1 MASQS
6 TAAARPVKPKKRR
19 RYTRRDYQAFL
30 YLIPWLAGLIIL
42 QLYPFVSSFVYSFC
56 DYTIGGTLNFIG
68 LKNYVQL
75 FTKERY
81 FMTSLRVTLLFGLYV
96 VPGKVILAL
105 LIAMFLN
112 RDIKGINLIRTL
124 YYIPSLFGGSV
135 AIATLWRLLFM
146 DNGVINS
153 FLAFFGV
160 TNVHFLGDTKL
171 ALPTICALEVWQ
183 FGSSMVLFLAALKNV
198 PKSLYEAA
206 EIDGA
211 GYWARFW
218 HITMPQISPI
228 MFFTILNQTIQELQN
243 YTSPAVITNGGPLHS
258 TYVLGMMLYD
268 QGFAYFK
275 MGYASAISWV
285 EFIIIFILTLILFG
299 TSKFW
304 VHYADE

>member
-1 MASQS
+1 MASS
-6 TAAARPVKPKKRR
+6 KTAVPAAARPKKKAK
-19 RYTRRDYQAFL
+19 YTKRDYEAFL
-30 YLIPWLAGLIIL
+30 YLIPWLLGLFIL
-42 QLYPFVSSFVYSFC
+42 QLYPFISSFIYSFC
-56 DYTIGGTLNFIG
+56 DYSVGGAMKFIG
-68 LKNYVQL
+68 LDNYQQL
-75 FTKERY
+75 FVKDRY
-81 FMTSLRVTLLFGLYV
+81 FWTSLRVTLLFGLYV

-105 LIAMFLN
+105 IIAMFLN

-146 DNGVINS
+146 DNGVINAMLS
-153 FLAFFGV
+153 FFGIN
-160 TNVHFLGDTKL
+160 NVHFLGDTKT
-171 ALPTICALEVWQ
+171 ALPTICALEIWQ
-183 FGSSMVLFLAALKNV
+183 FGSSMVLFLASLKNV

-211 GYWARFW
+211 GFWARFW
-218 HITMPQISPI
+218 HITLPQISPI
-228 MFFTILNQTIQELQN
+228 LFFTVLNQTIQELQN

-285 EFIIIFILTLILFG
+285 EFIVIFLLTLILFG